1 MAIVMEK
8 RIETHG
14 MENPVCRHYLLIR
27 FPLSLIFAR
36 HRGDLRVR
44 LFLIITHR
52 NPNVAPDPKKGSHF
66 REVQYLD
73 GIGFIS
79 NCIFGVFLVY
89 GGIFVYTA
97 IFVGGTMEF
106 TWQEPREDFPWAVS
120 MTSLL
125 GWRVPPLKHV
135 SKVKRVCPG
144 GTCPGLPGLYQFRA
158 VFIERIPSQ
167 F

>member
-1 MAIVMEK
+1 
-8 RIETHG
+8 
-14 MENPVCRHYLLIR
+14 
-27 FPLSLIFAR
+27 
-36 HRGDLRVR
+36 
-44 LFLIITHR
+44 LIITHR

-79 NCIFGVFLVY
+79 NCIFGIFLVY

-97 IFVGGTMEF
+97 IFVGETMEF

-125 GWRVPPLKHV
+125 G
-135 SKVKRVCPG
+135 
-144 GTCPGLPGLYQFRA
+144 
-158 VFIERIPSQ
+158 
-167 F
+167 